1 MGETVTPQASG
12 SARQRQQAPHPA
24 VVDRIFRALSDPTR
38 RNVLERLTSRP
49 ASVSEL
55 AAPYGMALPSFV
67 EHLKVLEGSGLV
79 RSHKTG
85 RVRTYELAAEQL
97 KLAEDWL
104 GRQRTLW
111 ERRLDQL
118 DSYLLK
124 LKEEESK

>member
-1 MGETVTPQASG
+1 MTPRAGGAQ
-12 SARQRQQAPHPA
+12 SAQAPHPA
-24 VVDRIFRALSDPTR
+24 VVDQVFRALSDPTR
-38 RNVLERLTSRP
+38 RNVLERLTARP

-55 AAPYGMALPSFV
+55 AAPYEMALPSFV

-79 RSHKTG
+79 RSHKQG

-118 DSYLLK
+118 DSYLLQM
-124 LKEEESK
+124 KEQEPK